1 MMTNIKKV
9 LLVVLI
15 TISANGFSQTKT
27 DALRDAKIASKA
39 SLEMDFET
47 VLKHTLPSLLDMM
60 GGKDAALKVIAST
73 FENMKTQGFIF
84 EKADINGVSEIVK
97 EQGQYRCIVEGFNQ
111 MVISQQRIS
120 SKSTLLGIYNQADNY
135 WWFIE
140 ANKLKNDALTNQI
153 LPDFKTSLEIPDDDV
168 KVEPIEN

>member
-1 MMTNIKKV
+1 MTNIKKV